1 MGTGMTAMQRID
13 ASAAAGGAGA
23 GAGATR
29 TVEVKLGEF
38 AFAELRA
45 EAEREGVTLEE
56 LLAHAAMY
64 YLADADSGRISRR
77 FPRTGR

>member
-1 MGTGMTAMQRID
+1 MGTGMTAMQSID
-13 ASAAAGGAGA
+13 ASAGSAAGA
-23 GAGATR
+23 GETH
-29 TVEVKLGEF
+29 TVEVKLG
-38 AFAELRA
+38 AFALAELQA
-45 EAEREGVTLEE
+45 EAEREGVTVEE